1 MDHQKAF
8 DSVEFT
14 ALFKALENQR
24 VDQAYITILRDL
36 YNGATS
42 VLKIHRDSDKI
53 KLERGATQGDNISP
67 KSFTACLQ
75 DAIVKRIDWEAGRG
89 LNVDCGYLS
98 HLIFTDDIILFAKS
112 PEELTSMLTDIHNT
126 SKPAGLDM
134 HLGKTKVMFNEHAKK
149 CTITVNGENIKEV
162 DSFVYLGKTVTKD
175 GDLLPEI
182 GKRIALGWAALVK
195 RITF

>member
-8 DSVEFT
+8 DSIEFT

-42 VLKIHRDSDKI
+42 VLKLHRDSDKI
-53 KLERGATQGDNISP
+53 KLERDARQGDNISS
-67 KSFTACLQ
+67 KIFTACLQ
-75 DAIVKRIDWEAGRG
+75 DAIIKRIDWEAGRG
-89 LNVDCGYLS
+89 PNIDCGYLS

-112 PEELTSMLTDIHNT
+112 PEELTCMLTDIHNT

-134 HLGKTKVMFNEHAKK
+134 HLDKTKVMLNEHAKK
-149 CTITVNGENIKEV
+149 CTITVTGENIKEV
-162 DSFVYLGKTVTKD
+162 DSFVYLGKTVTKY

-195 RITF
+195 WITF

>member
-42 VLKIHRDSDKI
+42 VPKLHRDSDKI
-53 KLERGATQGDNISP
+53 KLERGAIQGDNISP
-67 KSFTACLQ
+67 KIFTACLQ

-89 LNVDCGYLS
+89 LNIDCGYLS

-126 SKPAGLDM
+126 SKPAGLDI

-182 GKRIALGWAALVK
+182 RKRIALGWAALVK
-195 RITF
+195 WITF

>member
-42 VLKIHRDSDKI
+42 VLKLHRDSDKI
-53 KLERGATQGDNISP
+53 KLERGATQGDNTSP
-67 KSFTACLQ
+67 KIFTACLQ

-89 LNVDCGYLS
+89 LNIDCGYLS

-149 CTITVNGENIKEV
+149 CAITVNGENIKEV
-162 DSFVYLGKTVTKD
+162 DNFVYLGKTVTKD

-182 GKRIALGWAALVK
+182 RKRIALG
-195 RITF
+195 

>member
-182 GKRIALGWAALVK
+182 RKRIALGWAALVK
-195 RITF
+195 WITF